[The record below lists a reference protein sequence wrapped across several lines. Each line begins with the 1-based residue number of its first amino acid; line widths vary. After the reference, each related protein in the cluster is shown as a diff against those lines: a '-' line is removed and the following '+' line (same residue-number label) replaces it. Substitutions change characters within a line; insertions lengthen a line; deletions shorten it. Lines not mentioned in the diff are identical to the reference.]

1 MFRSCRF
8 IKIEPRYAAILHE
21 FMSKPRNK
29 FIYKENGESLY
40 VFIISVEEHELG
52 KVIQLSYDE
61 LLTISVINPN
71 TFEPEEQ
78 YVKRTIKP
86 PIQILVFEKEP
97 LENTIGILANK
108 LQADKTKAILTDVIK
123 RKSAHQSI
131 KPLKDVRFLLY
142 EKEGE
147 ISKIQDFADIKEV
160 HIDEIVDMYIDAIQ
174 LKGTTLYAT
183 DEYEKY
189 VKNPSTRGKIKS
201 LAISFQD
208 RIYYI
213 IEDGRIFTTQA
224 EGNNNDF
231 FAFYN
236 IFKRLFDINAITY
249 D

>member
-1 MFRSCRF
+1 
-8 IKIEPRYAAILHE
+8 
-21 FMSKPRNK
+21 MSKPRNK
-29 FIYKENGESLY
+29 FIYKEENEEQLY
-40 VFIISVEEHELG
+40 VFIINVEETELG

-61 LLTISVINPN
+61 LLTISVINPD
-71 TFEPEEQ
+71 TFAPEEQ
-78 YVKRTIKP
+78 YIKRTIKP

-97 LENTIGILANK
+97 LENTIGILTNK
-108 LQADKTKAILTDVIK
+108 LQADKTKGILIDVIK
-123 RKSAHQSI
+123 RKSNSAVV
-131 KPLKDVRFLLY
+131 KPLKDVKFLLY
-142 EKEGE
+142 EKEEE

-160 HIDEIVDMYIDAIQ
+160 HIDEIMDMYINAIQ

-189 VKNPSTRGKIKS
+189 VKNPSTHGKIKS
-201 LAISFQD
+201 LAISFQN

-236 IFKRLFDINAITY
+236 IFKQLFDIHAISY
-249 D
+249 ES